1 MSTQRNNPIAKAI
14 RFALIGGAAA
24 AAVSPV
30 FAADAPSEDEGE
42 QRIEVTGSRIKR
54 TDVETVSPVLT
65 IDRATIESS
74 GLSNMGEIIQRAPII
89 AGAGT
94 NPQVNNGGGT
104 GASSVDLR
112 GLGADRTLILVDG
125 RRFLSG
131 DINQIP
137 INIVERVEILKDG
150 ASSVYGSDA
159 IAGVVNVITRKDFQG
174 VVTNFYMGQ
183 TSESD
188 GDQTGFDI
196 TAGIAGDRGHMT
208 FGASYLQMDEIGA
221 GDRDFS
227 DTDVYLYD
235 GVQYEGGSPT
245 GTVGR
250 FNLPTATATS
260 LGYTGCGNGTS
271 STRWLVWNG
280 TGDGTSLANYRC
292 FQTGGGNNDLFN
304 YQPDN
309 LIRTPVERKNFFAKG
324 AVSLTDDIEYYG
336 DATFNNSTSSYQI
349 AALPQAALTI
359 GANNPYN
366 PFGIQVNGNAIRANG
381 FGLRST
387 AYDTNTFDITNGI
400 RGAIGDSSWSF
411 DAYYTWSEDR
421 TDGTS
426 GGYIYKPA
434 LDAALASSDP
444 NVAVNLLWLG
454 GLVAPQNAQQQAAYD
469 NLLATAA
476 PIMTSTGF
484 SRQKIFEASVS
495 GDLFELPAGVVGMAA
510 GFQHRNLYA
519 FSQPDFLAVSC
530 AVAAEACDDPVEG
543 GFTQDDYYVEFSA
556 PLTEQI
562 ELSVGSRMSDYS
574 TFGDTTNSKIG
585 LTYRPIDS
593 ILLRTTYAEV
603 FRAPTIGDLYTGST
617 PSADTYT
624 DPCNGA
630 TPADSPYF
638 AIACEN
644 VPTDGS
650 YQTGF
655 QQLNSIK
662 GGNENLDPESG
673 ETFTLGVVWS
683 PDFIEGFSA
692 SLDYYKLELED
703 TISVVGTQ
711 NILDLC
717 FEQGVYCERIHR
729 DSGGDFNEGES
740 FVEDFVSNLGVLET
754 EGYDFNIRYVLS
766 DLPIGRLAFNLE
778 GTYIRKYDKQT
789 LADDPSTIVENA
801 GYFYESTSGGDGAF
815 PKLKANLGI
824 NWSLGDWDATWNMRY
839 IGSMDESLAQADGC
853 LAGGGDESDCPNAW
867 PNRNGYREI
876 EDYLYHDVQVSYNF
890 ADLNTRFTVGV
901 QNATDEQPPL
911 IYTGFNADTD
921 VRTYDTAGQFIYGRV
936 TLTF

>member
-24 AAVSPV
+24 AAISPV
-30 FAADAPSEDEGE
+30 FAADEAAEEE
-42 QRIEVTGSRIKR
+42 TRIEVTGSRIKR

-65 IDRATIESS
+65 IDRASIEAS
-74 GLSNMGEIIQRAPII
+74 GLSSMGEIIQRAPII

-94 NPQVNNGGGT
+94 NPQVNNGGGD

-112 GLGADRTLILVDG
+112 GLGSDRTLILVDG

-131 DINQIP
+131 DVNQIP

-159 IAGVVNVITRKDFQG
+159 IAGVVNVITRKDFEG
-174 VVTNFYMGQ
+174 VVTNLYMGE
-183 TSESD
+183 TSEND
-188 GDQTGFDI
+188 GQQTGFDV
-196 TAGIAGDRGHMT
+196 TAGITSDRGHMI

-221 GDRDFS
+221 GDRKFS
-227 DTDVYLYD
+227 EKDVYLYD

-245 GTVGR
+245 GPWGR
-250 FNLPTATATS
+250 FNLPTATATA
-260 LGYTGCGNGTS
+260 LGFTGCENGGST
-271 STRWLVWNG
+271 TRWLVWNG
-280 TGDGTSLANYRC
+280 TGDGSSLANYRC
-292 FQTGGGNNDLFN
+292 FETGGGNNDLFN

-309 LIRTPVERKNFFAKG
+309 LIRTPVERKNFFVKG
-324 AVSLTDDIEYYG
+324 SASLTDNVEYYG
-336 DATFNNSTSSYQI
+336 DATFNNSTSAYQI
-349 AALPQAALTI
+349 AALPQGALTI
-359 GANNPYN
+359 GADNPYN
-366 PFGIQVNGNAIRANG
+366 PFGVQFSSNAIRANG
-381 FGLRST
+381 VGLRST

-400 RGAIGDSSWSF
+400 RGTIGDSSWEF

-421 TDGTS
+421 TDAKS

-434 LDAALASSDP
+434 LDAALLSDDP
-444 NVAVNLLWLG
+444 TDAVNLLWLG
-454 GLVAPQNAQQQAAYD
+454 GLVGPQDATQQAAYD
-469 NLLATAA
+469 ALVANAQ
-476 PIMTSTGF
+476 PILSSTF
-484 SRQKIFEASVS
+484 FNRQKIFEASVT
-495 GDLFELPAGVVGMAA
+495 GDLFEMPAGMVAMAA
-510 GFQHRNLYA
+510 GYQHLNVMA
-519 FSQPDFLAVSC
+519 DDMPDFLAISC
-530 AVAAEACDDPVEG
+530 AVAGEACDDPVAG
-543 GFTQDDYYVEFSA
+543 GYTQDDYYVEFSV
-556 PLTEQI
+556 PLAEQV
-562 ELSVGSRMSDYS
+562 ELSIGSRMSDYS

-593 ILLRTTYAEV
+593 VLLRTTWAEV
-603 FRAPTIGDLYTGST
+603 FRAPTIDDLFTGNT

-624 DPCNGA
+624 DPCNGS

-655 QQLNSIK
+655 QQLTSIK
-662 GGNENLDPESG
+662 GGNTELQPEFG
-673 ETFTLGVVWS
+673 ETFTFGVVWS

-717 FEQGVYCERIHR
+717 FEQGVYCERVHR
-729 DSGGDFNEGES
+729 DSTGDFNEGEG

-754 EGYDFNIRYVLS
+754 EGFDFNIRYVLAES
-766 DLPIGRLAFNLE
+766 AIGRFAVNLE

-789 LADDPSTIVENA
+789 LADDPSTVVDNA
-801 GYFYESTSGGDGAF
+801 GYFYESSAGGDGAF
-815 PKLKANLGI
+815 PKIKANINL
-824 NWSLGDWDATWNMRY
+824 NWSMGDWDAAWNMRY
-839 IGSMDESLAQADGC
+839 IGSMEEPLAQADGC
-853 LAGGGDESDCPNAW
+853 LANGGGQAECPNAW
-867 PNRNGYREI
+867 PNRNGFREI
-876 EDYLYHDVQVSYNF
+876 DDYLYHDLQVSYNV
-890 ADLNTRFTVGV
+890 AAINTRFSVGM

-921 VRTYDTAGQFIYGRV
+921 VRTYDTAGRFMYARATV
-936 TLTF
+936 TF